1 MSAEKIGA
9 VLSGGG
15 AKGSGQLGMMKYV
28 YEKDIRPDFI
38 SGVSVGA
45 LNATMW
51 TQEENLDLLESLWR
65 NITGNSD
72 IYRKNWLRPCK
83 LRRSLY
89 DNKPLKR
96 KIDKYVD
103 TEKLKMSPLEL
114 QIGVSQLQ
122 NGEYSIVNKFHSD
135 YKSML
140 LASTAIPVVFP
151 AVSWQGHEYVD
162 GGVRNVAPLKAA
174 IDFGC
179 TKIYILHC
187 HSLEM
192 VAEEKKFNNLVD
204 IGIRSFVIMF
214 NENLKNDIETCKK
227 INQAVRSKTAPA
239 EKNYRI
245 VDLILIEPPV
255 DQQFGF
261 ELDFSPSRIE
271 KNIELGYEIAKK
283 VLDGNQ
289 KK

>member
-1 MSAEKIGA
+1 MSAEKIGV

-28 YEKDIRPDFI
+28 YEKGVRPDFI

-51 TQEENLDLLESLWR
+51 AQEQNLDLLENLWR
-65 NITGNSD
+65 DIKGNSD

-83 LRRSLY
+83 LRRSIY
-89 DNKPLKR
+89 DNKPLKQ
-96 KIDKYVD
+96 KINKYID
-103 TEKLKMSPLEL
+103 IEKLKNSPIEL
-114 QIGVSQLQ
+114 QIGVAQLQ
-122 NGEYSIVNKFHSD
+122 SGEYSLVNKFHQH
-135 YKSML
+135 YNLML

-162 GGVRNVAPLKAA
+162 GGVRDVAPLKAA

-179 TKIYILHC
+179 TQIYILHC

-192 VAEEKKFNNLVD
+192 EVEEKKFNNLVE

-214 NENLKNDIETCKK
+214 NENLKNDIEACGL
-227 INQAVRSKTAPA
+227 INQAVRSKSAPA
-239 EKNYRI
+239 EKNYQL
-245 VDLILIEPPV
+245 VELIMIAPPV
-255 DQQFGF
+255 DQQFGS
-261 ELDFSPSRIE
+261 ELDFSPSRIAR
-271 KNIELGYEIAKK
+271 NIELGYEIAKK
-283 VLDGNQ
+283 ILDG
-289 KK
+289 K

>member
-1 MSAEKIGA
+1 MSAEKIGV

-28 YEKDIRPDFI
+28 YEKGIRPDFI

-51 TQEENLDLLESLWR
+51 TQEENLDLLETLWR
-65 NITGNSD
+65 GITGNSD

-96 KIDKYVD
+96 KISKYID
-103 TEKLKMSPLEL
+103 TEKLKNSPIEL
-114 QIGVSQLQ
+114 QIGVVQLQ
-122 NGEYSIVNKFHSD
+122 SGGYSIVNKFHSD

-151 AVSWQGHEYVD
+151 AVSWEGNEYVD

-179 TKIYILHC
+179 TTIYILHC
-187 HSLEM
+187 YSLEM
-192 VAEEKKFNNLVD
+192 VAEEKKFKNLVN
-204 IGIRSFVIMF
+204 IGIRSFAIMY
-214 NENLKNDIETCKK
+214 NEILINDIETCEK
-227 INQAVRSKTAPA
+227 INQAVMSKTALP

-245 VDLILIEPPV
+245 VDLIMIEPPV

-261 ELDFSPSRIE
+261 ELDFSASRIA

-283 VLDGNQ
+283 ILDGN
-289 KK
+289 